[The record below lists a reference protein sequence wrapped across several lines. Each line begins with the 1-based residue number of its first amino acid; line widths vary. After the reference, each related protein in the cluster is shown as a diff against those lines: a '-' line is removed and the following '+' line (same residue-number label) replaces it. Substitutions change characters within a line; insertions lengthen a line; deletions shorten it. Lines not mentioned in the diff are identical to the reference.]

1 MKTLFT
7 TDYKNYEPDWP
18 SSSRPSA
25 RAIILT
31 ENPPLSP
38 SNKIALAYAKNLGY
52 YKFPGGGIKS
62 NETNED
68 ALIREVKE
76 EVGLEVVKD
85 SIKEYGLVTR
95 KEAGKIE
102 DIFIQENYYYF
113 CEIADTVD
121 NQNLDDY
128 EKEEGFTLRW
138 IEPSVGI
145 ETNLKSDHNN
155 CSDNNL
161 HIIEREAKVLKLLMD
176 ENI

>member
-1 MKTLFT
+1 MRILFEI
-7 TDYKNYEPDWP
+7 DYKNYKENGTVGK
-18 SSSRPSA
+18 RPSA
-25 RAIILT
+25 RAIIIKD
-31 ENPPLSP
+31 
-38 SNKIALAYAKNLGY
+38 NKLAMVYSKKFNY

-76 EVGLEVVKD
+76 EVGLEVVKA
-85 SIKEYGLVTR
+85 SIKEYGLVIR

-121 NQNLDDY
+121 KQNLDDY

-176 ENI
+176 ENHKKRW